1 MFELYDECPF
11 ELHWQ
16 ESRLLAARKLSE
28 AGIPCMIY
36 GEDALA
42 YAHFVPTYQFGLHI
56 VVADSNKDL
65 AAAVIA
71 RTLHFKPY
79 TGGREHYHE
88 SIFAD
93 ASLPLVYP
101 YSVHLEIT
109 PASPVDGPHMILV
122 HPQSFFNL
130 AVDDY
135 SRSISLPPFPDNIRF
150 PTLTAFLDSLYDTI
164 VDPSSGH
171 RSQTGT
177 RDHNTWVSYL
187 FDYTIRR
194 PFFLPNG
201 DLKPEIVELKSS
213 LRPENQF
220 AFDQA
225 LRNKFSVKEAFHLRR
240 EVFRQMG
247 RLDLANKPPPT
258 RPPGNRAPIERLK
271 ALTEAMAS
279 ETTGPDRSVSQ
290 A

>member
-1 MFELYDECPF
+1 MFEHFDECPF
-11 ELHWQ
+11 ILAWQ
-16 ESRLLAARKLSE
+16 EKRLLAARKLSE

-42 YAHFVPTYQFGLHI
+42 YAHFVPTMQFDLHI
-56 VVADSNKDL
+56 VVADANKD
-65 AAAVIA
+65 AAAALIA

-79 TGGREHYHE
+79 TGGQKHCHE

-93 ASLPLVYP
+93 ANLPLVYP
-101 YSVHLEIT
+101 YSAHLEIT
-109 PASPVDGPHMILV
+109 PASPVDGPHMVLV

-130 AVDDY
+130 AVDDH

-150 PTLTAFLDSLYDTI
+150 PTLTAFLDSIYDTI

-171 RSQTGT
+171 RSRRGAESLV
-177 RDHNTWVSYL
+177 RWASYL

-201 DLKPEIVELKSS
+201 DLKPEVAELKSS
-213 LRPENQF
+213 LRPENQP
-220 AFDQA
+220 AFDQDI
-225 LRNKFSVKEAFHLRR
+225 RDKFSAEEVLQMRR

-247 RLDLANKPPPT
+247 RLDLANRPPPT
-258 RPPGNRAPIERLK
+258 RAPGNRAPLEQLRALK
-271 ALTEAMAS
+271 AARAS
-279 ETTGPDRSVSQ
+279 EAKVTVS

>member
-11 ELHWQ
+11 DVLWQ

-28 AGIPCMIY
+28 ADIPCMIY
-36 GEDALA
+36 AEDALA
-42 YAHFVPTYQFGLHI
+42 YAHFVPTMQFGLHI

-171 RSQTGT
+171 SSERG
-177 RDHNTWVSYL
+177 NENILTWISYL
-187 FDYTIRR
+187 SAYTIRR

-201 DLKPEIVELKSS
+201 DLKPKIAELKSS
-213 LRPENQF
+213 LRPENQP
-220 AFDQA
+220 AFDQT
-225 LRNKFSVKEAFHLRR
+225 LRDKFSVRKAFDLRR

-247 RLDLANKPPPT
+247 RLYLANRPPPT
-258 RPPGNRAPIERLK
+258 SPPGNDALIERLK
-271 ALTEAMAS
+271 AKAAKAS
-279 ETTGPDRSVSQ
+279 ETKGCDRSVSP
-290 A
+290 